1 MMVSC
6 RKIHIIIII
15 YNLLL
20 SYSIHIQKSGF
31 AVTILS
37 PKNLTIIDT
46 ITAIIIDLIQNNN
59 TENFICLR
67 DFSCWL
73 RRIRQV

>member
-31 AVTILS
+31 AVTMLS
-37 PKNLTIIDT
+37 IFTNAP
-46 ITAIIIDLIQNNN
+46 
-59 TENFICLR
+59 
-67 DFSCWL
+67 
-73 RRIRQV
+73 

>member
-1 MMVSC
+1 MVSSH
-6 RKIHIIIII
+6 KIHIIIIII

-37 PKNLTIIDT
+37 IFTN
-46 ITAIIIDLIQNNN
+46 A
-59 TENFICLR
+59 
-67 DFSCWL
+67 S
-73 RRIRQV
+73 

>member
-15 YNLLL
+15 IYNLL

-31 AVTILS
+31 AVTMLS
-37 PKNLTIIDT
+37 IFTNAP
-46 ITAIIIDLIQNNN
+46 
-59 TENFICLR
+59 
-67 DFSCWL
+67 
-73 RRIRQV
+73 